1 MFIFKKPGASKCVI
15 LCQECAK
22 TRLRAS
28 INSKNFRGCFT
39 PGPPFKRGGEEGNW
53 ERKGKEGQ
61 GGVEMGR
68 KEKGWRV
75 ETRKED
81 GVRN

>member
-1 MFIFKKPGASKCVI
+1 MVV
-15 LCQECAK
+15 
-22 TRLRAS
+22 R
-28 INSKNFRGCFT
+28 FT
-39 PGPPFKRGGEEGNW
+39 SGPQFKRGGEEGNW

-75 ETRKED
+75 ETRRRMGLGNEGKGGEEK
-81 GVRN
+81 GR